1 MNLSVIL
8 ISILC
13 YLQIESYSTHKADI
27 LSIAVSDD
35 EKSLFCSGVDPVIMN
50 FIKVNKNMGKQSDAQ
65 WVKNVQRNI
74 HEHDV
79 RCVYTLLLGFQHFL
93 VKLVRPHLETYF
105 NTSALAK
112 YLINGD

>member
-1 MNLSVIL
+1 MFL
-8 ISILC
+8 IVLLKGTLKR
-13 YLQIESYSTHKADI
+13 YLKYLFFQIESYSTHKADI

-50 FIKVNKNMGKQSDAQ
+50 FIKLNKNTGKQMDAQ

-79 RCVYTLLLGFQHFL
+79 RYAQL
-93 VKLVRPHLETYF
+93 
-105 NTSALAK
+105 K
-112 YLINGD
+112 YLYLHR